1 MLVTDP
7 HTGARSYGV
16 QVRAGATRFPWFPAD
31 GEGTGRTAE
40 SDDAAATEAV
50 SP

>member
-16 QVRAGATRFPWFPAD
+16 QVRAGAARFPWFPAAEIHD
-31 GEGTGRTAE
+31 AGT
-40 SDDAAATEAV
+40 AATEVV